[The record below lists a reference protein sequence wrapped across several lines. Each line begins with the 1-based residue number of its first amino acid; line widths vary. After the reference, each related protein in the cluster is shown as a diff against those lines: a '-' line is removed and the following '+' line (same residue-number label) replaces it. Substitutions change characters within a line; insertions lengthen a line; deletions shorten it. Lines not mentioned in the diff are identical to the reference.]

1 MSCCCCGGASGVRY
15 YHELRFELPWIS
27 LEPYASIYQ
36 RRCGSRSS
44 GGVRIQV
51 LLATKRVVLAVRQN
65 THGFKTHSTNN
76 GVERFQREFFCL
88 PFLMQRRLLRFGLYS
103 EFQPSPLPFSPK
115 TTGLRNE
122 LKSKQHTISG
132 LLKLVERLSQQADE
146 TSAQETAEAQG
157 CGWVCCRTSLFCVPL
172 FSCFLLKSGIDFEPF

>member
-1 MSCCCCGGASGVRY
+1 MNC
-15 YHELRFELPWIS
+15 
-27 LEPYASIYQ
+27 
-36 RRCGSRSS
+36 
-44 GGVRIQV
+44 V
-51 LLATKRVVLAVRQN
+51 LN
-65 THGFKTHSTNN
+65 FHGFHWSHMPRFIRDGVDQEALEVSGFRCYWQQKELSLLFDKTPMALKHTVQTMVSN
-76 GVERFQREFFCL
+76 GFRESFFCL